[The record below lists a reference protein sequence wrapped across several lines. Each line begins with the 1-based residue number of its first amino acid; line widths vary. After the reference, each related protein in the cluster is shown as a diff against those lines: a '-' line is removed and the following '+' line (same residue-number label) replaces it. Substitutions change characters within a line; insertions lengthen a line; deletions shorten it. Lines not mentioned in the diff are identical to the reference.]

1 MNMEQ
6 LMNAL
11 SGEDAED
18 QPIPPTLSLAEHVE
32 TLRRVAGYLLE
43 PPIEFLPGDILV
55 HKFPKESQFRFG
67 DQPIVYLGKVHFDPL
82 TSATVLV
89 DDLAN
94 SGVAEVRDMRFGYLD
109 KGRLFVGMSSSS
121 HFRLHP
127 DFPRED

>member
-6 LMNAL
+6 LMNVL
-11 SGEDAED
+11 SGGDEED
-18 QPIPPTLSLAEHVE
+18 QPIPPTLSLGEHVE

-43 PPIEFLPGDILV
+43 PATEFRPGDILV
-55 HKFPKESQFRFG
+55 HKFPEESIFRFG
-67 DQPIVYLGKVHFDPL
+67 DQPIIYLGKVDFDPL

-94 SGVAEVRDMRFGYLD
+94 AGIAEVRNMRFGYLD
-109 KGRLFVGMSSSS
+109 KGRFFVGMSSSS

-127 DFPRED
+127 DFPRAG